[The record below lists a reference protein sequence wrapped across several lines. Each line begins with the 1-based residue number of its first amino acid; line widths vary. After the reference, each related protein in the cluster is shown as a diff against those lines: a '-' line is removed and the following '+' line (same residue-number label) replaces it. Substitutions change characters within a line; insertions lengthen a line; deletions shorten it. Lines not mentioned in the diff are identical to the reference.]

1 MSITQSFSAVAT
13 LFAIFSLLSGCTQT
27 GDGLQNN
34 GQTKIYIED
43 RKLAG
48 WSIMSEQERSDLRQK
63 MLSMKSYEEC
73 SNYVE
78 HHFQMM
84 HERAQEIGSTRPIN
98 RTDICHRMKSAGMFR

>member
-1 MSITQSFSAVAT
+1 MTQGFLAVAIS
-13 LFAIFSLLSGCTQT
+13 FAIFSLLNGCTQT

-34 GQTKIYIED
+34 EQTKIYIED

-48 WSIMSEQERSDLRQK
+48 WSIMSEQERRDLRQK

-84 HERAQEIGSTRPIN
+84 LERAREIGTTRPIN